1 MPSDHKPQLTTLAGI
16 CRRLAAARQRV
27 AELEAQRD
35 ALIAALREKGVPGSS
50 LAERTGLSAGR
61 VTQISQSTDGHAATA
76 KPRKAANSSRNRRRA
91 N

>member
-1 MPSDHKPQLTTLAGI
+1 MPSDNKPQLTTLAGI

-27 AELEAQRD
+27 AELEEQRD
-35 ALIAALREKGVPGSS
+35 ALIAVLREKGVPGAA

-61 VTQISQSTDGHAATA
+61 VTQISQTSTGGTAAA
-76 KPRKAANSSRNRRRA
+76 KPRKAADRSHRSRRA